1 MCDDRLKDKTHS
13 LTHRTG
19 CLNNEA
25 VVVDMSEDDHFLDAS
40 ALLSLVWHV
49 SYMQFQATSVFPL
62 GQEETYVIAYTA
74 GIRYKA
80 FQK

>member
-40 ALLSLVWHV
+40 ALLSLV
-49 SYMQFQATSVFPL
+49 
-62 GQEETYVIAYTA
+62 
-74 GIRYKA
+74 
-80 FQK
+80 